1 MRYRIEYTKETKGH
15 LQALSARQR
24 SILLDAVEAQLADQP
39 AVQTRNRKRMRPNV
53 LATWELRV
61 GNLRVYYEVIEGAP
75 PTVVVRAVGVK
86 ERKQVRIG
94 GRQVGDEIFQDD
106 ENSGRD

>member
-24 SILLDAVEAQLADQP
+24 SIVLDAVEAHLAHQP
-39 AVQTRNRKRMRPNV
+39 AVQTRNRKRLRPNV

-61 GNLRVYYEVIEGAP
+61 GNLRVYYEVIEGTAR
-75 PTVVVRAVGVK
+75 TVVVRAVGVK
-86 ERKQVRIG
+86 EREQVRIG
-94 GRQVGDEIFQDD
+94 GQQVGDEVLEDD
-106 ENSGRD
+106 EDPGRG